1 GYDGRSLTERREY
14 DARGK
19 LVLSTNALG
28 SAGEVSVRYRYDA
41 DGNLAWTQVA
51 GDSRS
56 EIRMSYDA
64 AGRRTGLFDP
74 NSGQESVQYDALG
87 QALVRTASDGSRTER
102 KYDLLGRVLEQTDRL
117 GGQASISRWQ
127 YDTGTKS

>member
-64 AGRRTGLFDP
+64 AGRRTGLFD
-74 NSGQESVQYDALG
+74 
-87 QALVRTASDGSRTER
+87 
-102 KYDLLGRVLEQTDRL
+102 
-117 GGQASISRWQ
+117 
-127 YDTGTKS
+127 